1 MCSNPDLRIK
11 ALNLLTLNQS
21 LHYVADVTQ
30 RVMQGEGKAR
40 LIIESIVAFLII
52 LVTASVIYLLGRR
65 AAPKP
70 TQSEN
75 RGLTYAC
82 GEKTPSQKLKISVP
96 LSRYLIYF
104 VILDS
109 SVLLLAFATL
119 VTQVVNIPLFLLY
132 LFMMLASSLLLLE
145 GGSEQ

>member
-1 MCSNPDLRIK
+1 
-11 ALNLLTLNQS
+11 
-21 LHYVADVTQ
+21 
-30 RVMQGEGKAR
+30 
-40 LIIESIVAFLII
+40 LIIESLVAFLII
-52 LVTASVIYLLGRR
+52 LVTTSLIYVLGRR

-70 TQSEN
+70 VQSEN
-75 RGLTYAC
+75 ERLTYAC
-82 GEKTPSQKLKISVP
+82 GEKIPLQKLKISVP

-119 VTQVVNIPLFLLY
+119 ATRGVNISLLLLY

-145 GGSEQ
+145 GGKEQ